1 MKGQGCPV
9 MEIEAQRTDSYRG
22 VAERA
27 ANILKIHPVPG
38 KSFTLYKYSGAAISD
53 NNLTVKGERKKW
65 TL

>member
-27 ANILKIHPVPG
+27 ANIHPVPG
-38 KSFTLYKYSGAAISD
+38 KSFTLCKYSGAAISD
-53 NNLTVKGERKKW
+53 NNLTVKGEKKKW

>member
-27 ANILKIHPVPG
+27 ANLPVPG
-38 KSFTLYKYSGAAISD
+38 KSFTS
-53 NNLTVKGERKKW
+53 TVV
-65 TL
+65 